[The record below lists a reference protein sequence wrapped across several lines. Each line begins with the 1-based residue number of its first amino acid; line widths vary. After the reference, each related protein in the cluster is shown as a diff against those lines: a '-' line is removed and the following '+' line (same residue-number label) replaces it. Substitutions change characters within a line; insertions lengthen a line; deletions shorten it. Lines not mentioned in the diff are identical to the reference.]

1 MPKPRPKQTK
11 KEAYRQEHND
21 YFNGVPYDRGR
32 RRIRVGD
39 SGGDWDAEE
48 TFAGKDAGKP
58 SNKKLPGGWGQTVG
72 SEKMDA
78 YYKEQNDK
86 EKK

>member
-21 YFNGVPYDRGR
+21 LMKGEYDRGR
-32 RRIRVGD
+32 RRIRLGD

-48 TFAGKDAGKP
+48 TFAGARAGQVGKKRKD
-58 SNKKLPGGWGQTVG
+58 GWNNTVG
-72 SEKMDA
+72 QDEMNK